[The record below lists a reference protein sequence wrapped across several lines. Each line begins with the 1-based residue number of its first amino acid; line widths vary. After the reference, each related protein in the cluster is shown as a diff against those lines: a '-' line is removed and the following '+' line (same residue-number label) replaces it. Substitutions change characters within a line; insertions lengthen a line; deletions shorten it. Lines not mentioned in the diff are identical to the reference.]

1 MFLYL
6 DTGLLNSSEPTNSK
20 SLVVP
25 VSKHWDSKSVN
36 ASVMVSAMARL
47 CHAPI
52 CTCGMP
58 ASIGTN
64 GTARTIRTKSLNGMR
79 SQQILQF
86 MFVGYN
92 RNSKHHGRYQ
102 NSVDR

>member
-52 CTCGMP
+52 CTFGMH
-58 ASIGTN
+58 ASIPTN
-64 GTARTIRTKSLNGMR
+64 GIARTRRPRSLNGMR
-79 SQQILQF
+79 NQRILKF
-86 MFVGYN
+86 IFVGYN